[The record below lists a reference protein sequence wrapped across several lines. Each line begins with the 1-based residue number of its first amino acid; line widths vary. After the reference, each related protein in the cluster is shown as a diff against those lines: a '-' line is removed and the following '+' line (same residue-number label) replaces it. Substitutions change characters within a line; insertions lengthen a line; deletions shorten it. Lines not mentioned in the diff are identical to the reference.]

1 MAPKFSVLLTA
12 IAVAAAV
19 PPLLSYIPQTSS
31 LFSVT
36 DPSSTTQTSG
46 LSAPQQVPYANSVNQ
61 LNDLTQRQN
70 AELNGSAKSELKWK
84 KAPAN
89 ASSTI
94 HHVGYAPIE
103 QPQPAAYPPPE
114 PVYSEQSVSTA
125 GHGPVSILEPQ
136 SQSNVV
142 YYSEVPGQVVQIPQG
157 VEIVSGPVPQ
167 NVIVPQN
174 VVIPQ
179 NVVVPQNAV
188 VQRNMTGL
196 EFWFR
201 FDITPEWIE
210 QNWDFVTASVGPMNL
225 RGYSVSLV
233 TGSSPD
239 DLTGVLT
246 YYFDNHKQLQQIQF
260 QGTTGHLG
268 RLTAMLRQQ
277 FHMSQR
283 IVNDPS
289 LTIFETPKSY
299 RGPKNIMEA
308 RAPMVIKS
316 DQLYHRFEIYLQ
328 LNRPVEK
335 KGLLW

>member
-1 MAPKFSVLLTA
+1 MAPKFSVLMTAAA
-12 IAVAAAV
+12 IAAAI
-19 PPLLSYIPQTSS
+19 PPALSYIPQTSS
-31 LFSVT
+31 LFSIT
-36 DPSSTTQTSG
+36 SPSNSTPNVEMPVSQ
-46 LSAPQQVPYANSVNQ
+46 PVPYANSVNQ
-61 LNDLTQRQN
+61 LNDLTRRQN
-70 AELNGSAKSELKWK
+70 AELNNSANSNELQWK
-84 KAPAN
+84 KPQAN
-89 ASSTI
+89 AAGKV
-94 HHVGYAPIE
+94 HQVGFTP
-103 QPQPAAYPPPE
+103 
-114 PVYSEQSVSTA
+114 SEQSQPVEYSSEQPIYTQQ
-125 GHGPVSILEPQ
+125 PVSILQQAPVQVIE
-136 SQSNVV
+136 SQSPSTTV
-142 YYSEVPGQVVQIPQG
+142 YYSPVPGQVVQTTQG
-157 VEIVSGPVPQ
+157 VEIISSPM
-167 NVIVPQN
+167 
-174 VVIPQ
+174 PQ
-179 NVVVPQNAV
+179 NVVV
-188 VQRNMTGL
+188 QRNLTGL

-201 FDITPEWIE
+201 FDITPVWVE
-210 QNWDFVTASVGPMNL
+210 QNWDFVTACVGPMNL
-225 RGYSVSLV
+225 QGYRVSLV

-289 LTIFETPKSY
+289 LTVFETPASL
-299 RGPKNIMEA
+299 RGFKNIMEA

>member
-12 IAVAAAV
+12 ATLAAAI

-31 LFSVT
+31 LFSIT
-36 DPSSTTQTSG
+36 SPSNSTPNVDLPVS
-46 LSAPQQVPYANSVNQ
+46 QQVPYSNSVNQ
-61 LNDLTQRQN
+61 LNDLTRRQN
-70 AELNGSAKSELKWK
+70 EQLNSSANSNELQWK
-84 KAPAN
+84 KAPVN
-89 ASSTI
+89 STRTV
-94 HHVGYAPIE
+94 HQVGFTPSE
-103 QPQPAAYPPPE
+103 QPQPTD
-114 PVYSEQSVSTA
+114 YSPAQPIYTDPSVSTT
-125 GHGPVSILEPQ
+125 GQEKVSILE
-136 SQSNVV
+136 SQPPSTVV
-142 YYSEVPGQVVQIPQG
+142 YYSEVPGQVVQTTQG
-157 VEIVSGPVPQ
+157 VEIISAPIQQ
-167 NVIVPQN
+167 NVI
-174 VVIPQ
+174 I
-179 NVVVPQNAV
+179 
-188 VQRNMTGL
+188 QRNLTGL

-201 FDITPEWIE
+201 FDITPGWVE
-210 QNWDFVTASVGPMNL
+210 QNWDFVTACVGPMNL
-225 RGYSVSLV
+225 QGYRVSLV

-289 LTIFETPKSY
+289 LTIFETPASL
-299 RGPKNIMEA
+299 RGQKNIMEA

-316 DQLYHRFEIYLQ
+316 DQLYHRYEIYLQ